1 MTRTKTDFILS
12 SFDDIYL
19 CQVLAVFGADEQV
32 LQLLQGTARAG
43 LEVNTHG
50 VLGGALGILALL
62 QHSGEA
68 LLVGGGHD
76 SQGLLVHD
84 AAVAVRA
91 HAGQVV
97 WLLERCIL
105 N

>member
-1 MTRTKTDFILS
+1 MM
-12 SFDDIYL
+12 
-19 CQVLAVFGADEQV
+19 
-32 LQLLQGTARAG
+32 
-43 LEVNTHG
+43 
-50 VLGGALGILALL
+50 LGILALL

-97 WLLERCIL
+97 WLLERLIF